1 MSAEARAALAFDCP
15 PLREDAAP
23 VVAFI
28 RHIAPSQAGGRLAQ
42 VYREVRS
49 EVPRVPNFLQAFSLR
64 PETMEGVYRHW
75 IALMWSRR
83 VPRQLKEIIAV
94 SVSVAA
100 RCGYCADA
108 HSIYLLASG
117 MDGEKARDLK
127 ARLADADGLTTVE
140 RDTIRVAV
148 RLTTDPRSIKTADRA
163 ALVAA
168 WPNVEERVEVVAV
181 IAAFNSVTRIAN
193 ALGVDSEIPA
203 PLRRF
208 EAGRRGAI
216 GLLARLASISIDTN
230 EKSLPGEPPDADRAA
245 LHDLFLNQIGF
256 ATLPPGFEL
265 LEACPE
271 VFDAQLRVIRT
282 AAAVMPRD
290 RWVRIGLVVGRLTGC
305 EYFASNGG
313 QWLTAR
319 GEDPAIAVAA
329 AEGSPTS
336 LPDVEQA
343 CVRFARD
350 LTLHS
355 HTITAARIQELRRAG
370 LSDGAILDLA
380 YVAAVFN
387 GVVRLVKGLA
397 PN

>member
-1 MSAEARAALAFDCP
+1 M
-15 PLREDAAP
+15 
-23 VVAFI
+23 AFI

-75 IALMWSRR
+75 LALMWSRR
-83 VPRQLKEIIAV
+83 VPRQLKEILAV
-94 SVSVAA
+94 CVSSAS
-100 RCGYCADA
+100 RCDYCTDA
-108 HSIYLLASG
+108 HTIYLLATG
-117 MDGEKARDLK
+117 MDGEKARDLR
-127 ARLADADGLTTVE
+127 ARLADAEGLSSSE
-140 RDTIRVAV
+140 RDTVRAAL
-148 RLTTDPRSIKTADRA
+148 RLTTDPRSVKDPLRA
-163 ALVAA
+163 SLVAA
-168 WPNVEERVEVVAV
+168 WPDAEQRVEVVAV

-216 GLLARLASISIDTN
+216 GLLARLASFSIDME
-230 EKSLPGEPPDADRAA
+230 EKSVPGETPEADRAA
-245 LHDLFLNQIGF
+245 LRDLFLQQIGF
-256 ATLPPGFEL
+256 SSIPPGFDL

-290 RWVRIGLVVGRLTGC
+290 RWIRIGLVVGRLTGC
-305 EYFASNGG
+305 EYFASNSSE
-313 QWLTAR
+313 WLRQR
-319 GEDPAIAVAA
+319 GEDPAVTVAS

-355 HTITAARIQELRRAG
+355 HTITDSRIQDLRRAG

-387 GVVRLVKGLA
+387 GLVRLVKGLA
-397 PN
+397 PI